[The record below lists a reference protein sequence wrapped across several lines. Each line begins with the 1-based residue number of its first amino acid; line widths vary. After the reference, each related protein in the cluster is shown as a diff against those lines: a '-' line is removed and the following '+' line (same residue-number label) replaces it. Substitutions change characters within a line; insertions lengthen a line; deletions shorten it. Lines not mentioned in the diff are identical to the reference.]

1 MEPNYYDVLIYSD
14 LSDPHIGPPPRIGE
28 SAERFGFAD
37 LQVVAVGP
45 GIHSGRT
52 AMILSGVEAPRFQE
66 WLEGRSP
73 AAPPSSTPTTSE
85 EAMLQTDPRGGAA
98 PDRPL

>member
-1 MEPNYYDVLIYSD
+1 MEPNYYDVLIYRD
-14 LSDPHIGPPPRIGE
+14 LSDPHTGPPPRVGD
-28 SAERFGFAD
+28 SAERFGFGD

-52 AMILSGVEAPRFQE
+52 TMVLSGVDAPRFQQ

-73 AAPPSSTPTTSE
+73 AASPSSAPTTSE
-85 EAMLQTDPRGGAA
+85 EAVLQTDLRRQTRG
-98 PDRPL
+98 